1 MGSIN
6 RVDMKSERAYLKK
19 LAQREIGE
27 DEFYEKERKFTKKKM
42 VIKKPKNI
50 KKDKWDEK
58 EY

>member
-1 MGSIN
+1 
-6 RVDMKSERAYLKK
+6 MKSERAYLKK
-19 LAQREIGE
+19 LAKMEIGE

-42 VIKKPKNI
+42 VVKKPKNI